1 MAEGTNQS
9 DNPASLRSKAG
20 RFLGSIPSGYASR
33 DPGNPEGGDGSNGA
47 DARPIDAGTINPAS
61 IASDAPKRRGR
72 GKWTPEQH
80 AADRA
85 RRGKSSTG
93 SGPGPDAREDAQEKV
108 AVTPDPPLPPD
119 PTILGFATEGLGFL
133 NLMLAVRLGSPEFSA
148 ITREGNETVAKA
160 WLKFLGYYVSIAKAT
175 GPMGALAAAIVA
187 TAFVYGPPAVI
198 SMQRK
203 RGQIVQPELA
213 QGSGPTEGAEAMFAS
228 AMPPN

>member
-1 MAEGTNQS
+1 MADGTTQS
-9 DNPASLRSKAG
+9 DNPASLRAKAG

-33 DPGNPEGGDGSNGA
+33 DPGNPEGNDGSNGA
-47 DARPIDAGTINPAS
+47 NARSVDARTIDPTE

-85 RRGKSSTG
+85 RRGKPPDE
-93 SGPGPDAREDAQEKV
+93 PGEGAQEKV
-108 AVTPDPPLPPD
+108 AIDPSLPLPPD

-203 RGQIVQPELA
+203 RGQIVQPEQA
-213 QGSGPTEGAEAMFAS
+213 QGSGPTEGAEAMFTH
-228 AMPPN
+228 AMPPVQ